1 MTETNALTEAELD
14 AEMDASNKA
23 FNSLDFKKLFAGV
36 FKISEEMLGK
46 DAPEDWTGE
55 GRAEKLSTFSDFL
68 DTLQEA
74 VPGMVTK
81 NVKEGFAEAIEELH
95 PTDNV

>member
-1 MTETNALTEAELD
+1 MNTPAQEVNVEETDLERAT
-14 AEMDASNKA
+14 KA
-23 FNSLDFKKLFAGV
+23 FNALDFKRLFAGV
-36 FKISEEMLGK
+36 FKISEEMLGA
-46 DAPEDWTGE
+46 DAPEDWTGA
-55 GRAEKLSTFSDFL
+55 GRVEKLSTFSDFL

-74 VPGMVTK
+74 VPGMATE